1 MAPRVHSPAPMSPS
15 PPFVLALPAGARVSA
30 FAEGCRAAALD
41 FVNRVA
47 PSGDKTVLADWLRG
61 PYRAHVVVLARSRT
75 RRIGA
80 ASVVPDALARLL
92 GRARLEVGL
101 GLMRV
106 RDAVDGVG
114 FGYSALAAGHVYR
127 CQDAEGTAGWVPVA
141 QPRMRL
147 AERVL
152 SLVAADYLLRPETY
166 EASLV
171 TCSACGRA
179 FFDADRVAAGTCA
192 SHEGIE
198 ADERPPLRSD
208 VRELS
213 GARSPGGRQRPERA
227 AG

>member
-1 MAPRVHSPAPMSPS
+1 MPTS
-15 PPFVLALPAGARVSA
+15 PPFVLALPAGARVAA

-47 PSGDKTVLADWLRG
+47 ASGDKTVLADWLRG

-106 RDAVDGVG
+106 RDAADGVG

-127 CQDAEGTAGWVPVA
+127 CQDGEGTAGWVPVA

-147 AERVL
+147 SERVL
-152 SLVAADYLLRPETY
+152 SLVAADYLLRPEAY
-166 EASLV
+166 ETSLV
-171 TCSACGRA
+171 TCSVCGRA
-179 FFDADRVAAGTCA
+179 SFDADRVVAGTCG
-192 SHEGIE
+192 SHDHDDRPG
-198 ADERPPLRSD
+198 ERPPLQSD
-208 VRELS
+208 IRELS
-213 GARSPGGRQRPERA
+213 GPHADGRHGSPERA